1 MKKILVP
8 TAGLA
13 SAYETAEYVM
23 KVARS
28 IKAEVHV
35 LHVMRDTS
43 ETEIG
48 EASLKIFELASEE
61 PGIHVVGSLRVGEVV
76 AEIIDYAEQNQIDL
90 ILMGAS
96 NGEVVEQWVS
106 YDVLGHTGIPVLV
119 LPFQVLSLGIH
130 DQQV

>member
-23 KVARS
+23 QVARS

-35 LHVMRDTS
+35 LHVMRDQS
-43 ETEIG
+43 ETEVG
-48 EASLKIFELASEE
+48 EASLKIFELASEA
-61 PGIHVVGSLRVGEVV
+61 PKIRVQGVLRVGDVV
-76 AEIIDYAEQNQIDL
+76 PEIIEYAEENKIDL

-96 NGEVVEQWVS
+96 NGAVVEQWLS
-106 YDVLGHTGIPVLV
+106 YHVLGHTGIPVLV
-119 LPFQVLSLGIH
+119 LPFQVFESYAE
-130 DQQV
+130 